1 MDEIILLKYGE
12 IALKGQN
19 RNTFE
24 NLFIRNLRRRLRGL
38 GEFKIEKAQSTVTVA
53 PAGQAD
59 MDEAFER
66 LSKVFGAAAISRS
79 AVVGKTYEQIREAV
93 SYLDAKLQSAKTFK
107 VEAKRS
113 DKAFPMN
120 SPELCRE
127 LGHDILERYP
137 HLSVDVHRP
146 DLTVWVEVRD
156 RAAYLHVGQ
165 LPGAGGIPVGSGGR
179 AALLLSGGIDSP
191 VAGYLM
197 AKRGLEINA
206 VHFASPP
213 YTSERAKLKVIKLCQ
228 LLVPYTGWIHLTVV
242 PFTKIQDE
250 IARRCPEE
258 FFTIIM
264 RRFMMEIASRIG
276 AARECAAL
284 VTGESLGQVASQT
297 VQGIACTDA
306 AAALPVLRPAIGMDK
321 DEIVAVARKIGTFET
336 SILPYEDCCTV
347 FTPRHPKTKPHL
359 PFVLEAERALD
370 REALMAEAIAGAEAM
385 LIDDNTEC

>member
-1 MDEIILLKYGE
+1 M
-12 IALKGQN
+12 QN
-19 RNTFE
+19 NAE
-24 NLFIRNLRRRLRGL
+24 C
-38 GEFKIEKAQSTVTVA
+38 
-53 PAGQAD
+53 P
-59 MDEAFER
+59 
-66 LSKVFGAAAISRS
+66 
-79 AVVGKTYEQIREAV
+79 
-93 SYLDAKLQSAKTFK
+93 
-107 VEAKRS
+107 
-113 DKAFPMN
+113 
-120 SPELCRE
+120 
-127 LGHDILERYP
+127 
-137 HLSVDVHRP
+137 
-146 DLTVWVEVRD
+146 
-156 RAAYLHVGQ
+156 
-165 LPGAGGIPVGSGGR
+165 GSGGR
-179 AALLLSGGIDSP
+179 AAHLLSGGIDTP
-191 VAGYLM
+191 VEGYLM